1 MGIALPTLPMTIQAS
16 IPWDNL
22 AAGVSAMPR
31 RVAAGRI
38 ARKRKI
44 VSAEM
49 SLRHAPRS
57 ASDGIAGRLADR
69 PSCLL
74 AARARLQLSLDSRAP
89 WTCLALAI
97 DCRNDRSLPAIIR
110 YLSQALFC
118 RRARKR
124 PRCAGPFS
132 LLSWLGLLGL
142 VCAGLGRHI
151 GEARSATCPW
161 LSVLGS
167 V

>member
-1 MGIALPTLPMTIQAS
+1 VGIALPTLPMTIQAS

-22 AAGVSAMPR
+22 AAGLSAMPR

-49 SLRHAPRS
+49 SLRHAPTS

-97 DCRNDRSLPAIIR
+97 DCRNDRSLPAKFTICLRHCFAGVRAKGPGVRGLFR
-110 YLSQALFC
+110 YYLGWVCWDWFALDS
-118 RRARKR
+118 
-124 PRCAGPFS
+124 G
-132 LLSWLGLLGL
+132 GTL
-142 VCAGLGRHI
+142 VK
-151 GEARSATCPW
+151 PDPPP
-161 LSVLGS
+161 VLG
-167 V
+167 